1 MAYDFSSLDKGLQG
15 AHEWLM
21 REYTGI
27 RTGRATPA
35 ILDSVGV
42 LAYGSMVPIK
52 QVANV
57 SVEDARTL
65 RITPWDMSVA
75 KDIERAI
82 STADLGV
89 GVLSDSSGLRVTFPQ
104 LTGERRAEL
113 VKIAKSKLEEAR
125 TAVRVARDECWK
137 KIQEDEREGLM
148 SEDDKFAGKEAMQK
162 RVDTAND
169 GLEKLFN
176 TKEAEMQ
183 S

>member
-1 MAYDFSSLDKGLQG
+1 MAYDFSSLEKGLQA
-15 AHEWLM
+15 AHEWLI
-21 REYTGI
+21 REYAGV

-35 ILDSVGV
+35 ILDSIMVS
-42 LAYGSMVPIK
+42 AYGSMMPIK

-65 RITPWDMSVA
+65 RVVPWDMSVA
-75 KDIERAI
+75 KDVERAI

-104 LTGERRAEL
+104 LTGERRTEL
-113 VKIAKSKLEEAR
+113 VKIAKGKLEEAR

-137 KIQEDEREGLM
+137 KIQEDERDGSM
-148 SEDDKFAGKEAMQK
+148 SEDEKFSNKDAMQK
-162 RVDTAND
+162 KVDAAND
-169 GLEKLFN
+169 GLEKLFT